1 MRRKDREMGREFALQ
16 IIDNSDYGVLS
27 VIDADGAPY
36 AFPLSLVRKEDSL
49 YFHSAQ
55 GGKKVEIFKRN
66 PIVTVVFV
74 GKTKI
79 PELFSIEELDSCLLD
94 EKKGSSLAS
103 KVFTTEFESAI
114 TYGRIVLVNDKQEAI
129 DALRLLCEKY
139 TPSKMKYFEMA
150 VRSGL
155 SRTNIYRIDIESITA
170 KRKKYDSKG
179 EEMKWGRIE

>member
-1 MRRKDREMGREFALQ
+1 MRRKDREMGREFALK
-16 IIDNSDYGVLS
+16 IIDNSEYGVLS

-55 GGKKVEIFKRN
+55 GGKKVEIFENN

-74 GKTKI
+74 GKIKI
-79 PELFSIEELDSCLLD
+79 PELFTTEVLDSFLED
-94 EKKGSSLAS
+94 EKKASTLTS

-114 TYGRIVLVNDKQEAI
+114 VNGHISLVDNEQEAI
-129 DALRLLCEKY
+129 EALRLLSEKY
-139 TPSKMKYFEMA
+139 TPSKMKYFDMA
-150 VRSGL
+150 VKSGL
-155 SRTNIYRIDIESITA
+155 SRTNIYRIDINSITA
-170 KRKKYDSKG
+170 KRKKYDSSG